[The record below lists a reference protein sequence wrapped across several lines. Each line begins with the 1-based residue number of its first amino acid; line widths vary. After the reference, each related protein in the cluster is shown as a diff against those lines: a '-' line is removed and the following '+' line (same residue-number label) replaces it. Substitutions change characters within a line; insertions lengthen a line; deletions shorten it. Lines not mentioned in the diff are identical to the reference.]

1 MGRKRDEDKT
11 PHLFIRRENI
21 EGNICWVLCWTAVR
35 TQLMTLTKSVW
46 SMCGSLVGGV
56 GPKMKS
62 CYLLRVKQRLAFC
75 CPLLPNKLFSVF
87 CDIVFLPGVFSFQT
101 YRRFL
106 WFVPIWVRG
115 WVRNP
120 SLTVPKLYELTRFKA
135 AWSLFPPANRCF
147 LLHIYGAAT
156 QQGISKSPP
165 NFNG

>member
-1 MGRKRDEDKT
+1 MPYTRAIFVPQNRKRDEDKT

-75 CPLLPNKLFSVF
+75 CPLLPNKLFFVF
-87 CDIVFLPGVFSFQT
+87 WEVRLLPGVLRFPHVMVIFAKSTHVCAICVQT
-101 YRRFL
+101 CFIST
-106 WFVPIWVRG
+106 P
-115 WVRNP
+115 NS
-120 SLTVPKLYELTRFKA
+120 SLKDY
-135 AWSLFPPANRCF
+135 SLLF
-147 LLHIYGAAT
+147 
-156 QQGISKSPP
+156 
-165 NFNG
+165 